1 VRTFPNRW
9 EVVWD
14 TTAPRHLAVV
24 NHVEILVTVTGL
36 LAPRVIVDPA
46 DPSGDD
52 LLTMHPSTIS
62 EVACAEQRFLARHR
76 QFGRLDD
83 LAVSERLRK
92 LRVDPD
98 TRVLDLTE
106 EEAEDADTF
115 GSSQFADRVGLL
127 DGLGRGECAVLAVA
141 ANRELTAG
149 VDDGAARR
157 VASSIGVPV
166 FTTEDLLRAAVARL
180 LVSRAEAED
189 IHQSL
194 LDQGFRGSASL
205 Y

>member
-1 VRTFPNRW
+1 
-9 EVVWD
+9 VVWD

-24 NHVEILVTVTGL
+24 NRIEILVTVTGL
-36 LAPRVIVDPA
+36 LAPRAVLDPA

-52 LLTMHPSTIS
+52 LLARQPSTIS
-62 EVACAEQRFLARHR
+62 EIACAEQRFLARHR
-76 QFGRLDD
+76 QSRRLDD
-83 LAVSERLRK
+83 LAISERLRK

-106 EEAEDADTF
+106 QEADDAATF
-115 GSSQFADRVGLL
+115 ASSQFADRVGLL

-141 ANRELTAG
+141 ASRELTAG
-149 VDDGAARR
+149 IDDGAARK
-157 VASSIGVPV
+157 VASFIGVCV
-166 FTTEDLLRAAVARL
+166 FTTEDLLRTAVARL
-180 LVSRAEAED
+180 LVSKAEAEG